1 MSVPKLSVTLFG
13 GFSARYGDIALSFG
27 EQANSKFRQLFQILM
42 TKPGEGF
49 SKAAIIENIYEPGE
63 VEEPNASLNNTIF
76 RLRKYLKQSP
86 LPPGEYLI
94 MSGGIIRF
102 AGPVE
107 VESDVWSFEKLS
119 ERFDRERDAQKKESL
134 CEQACELYQGE
145 FLAQLSNEPWVIQ
158 KNRYYQTRYA
168 GMLRYLLER
177 LREKGDYV
185 SIQRLT
191 QSAAR
196 LESNSEWQIWEIDSL
211 SAQGRHREA
220 LHLYTKT
227 LERMQEQGISPAR
240 GLLKQFE
247 EVGKRLQTPDGTM
260 EGIYQC
266 LQEETSPQGAYCY
279 TLPSFLDTY
288 RVLKRLEGR
297 SGLSFLLILCTIQR
311 GDGRLPGRQVKWE
324 NQGEKL
330 REVFARYLRVGDAY
344 VRYNANQ
351 YLLLC
356 LGAQEEDLPEIIMR
370 IDTDFQK
377 RCQGRYMLHYHLLDS
392 MSWR

>member
-13 GFSARYGDIALSFG
+13 GFSARYGDEVLSFG

-42 TKPGEGF
+42 TRPGEGF
-49 SKAAIIENIYEPGE
+49 SKTAIIEDIYEPGE

-76 RLRKYLKQSP
+76 RLRKYLKQSS

-94 MSGGIIRF
+94 MKGGIIRF

-107 VESDVWSFEKLS
+107 AESDVWSFEKLS
-119 ERFDRERDAQKKESL
+119 ERFDNEQDAGKRESL

-158 KNRYYQTRYA
+158 KNRYYQNRYA
-168 GMLRYLLER
+168 KMLRYLLER
-177 LREKGDYV
+177 LREKGDY
-185 SIQRLT
+185 IGIERLT
-191 QSAAR
+191 QRAAR
-196 LESNSEWQIWEIDSL
+196 LENSSEWQIWEIDSL
-211 SAQGRHREA
+211 SARGRHKEA
-220 LHLYTKT
+220 LRLYTKE
-227 LERMQEQGISPAR
+227 LERMQEQGLPPAP
-240 GLLKQFE
+240 GLLRKFE
-247 EVGKRLQTPDGTM
+247 EIGKKLQTPDGTL

-266 LQEETSPQGAYCY
+266 LREETTPRGAYSH

-288 RVLKRLEGR
+288 RVLKRMEGR
-297 SGLSFLLILCTIQR
+297 NVIPFLLILCTIQKA
-311 GDGRLPGRQVKWE
+311 DDRLSERHKSWE

-330 REVFARYLRVGDAY
+330 RQVFARYLRMGDAY

-356 LGAQEEDLPEIIMR
+356 MGAQEEDLPEIIMR
-370 IDTDFQK
+370 MDTDFQR
-377 RCQGRYMLHYHLLDS
+377 RCQGRYMLHCRLLES
-392 MSWR
+392 MT